1 MKRGFTML
9 EIMLA
14 IMILAIMTIVSMW
27 TFRTIVRNWGLATEM
42 ADNMQRV
49 DYALAQ
55 VTSAL
60 RSAYFPLD
68 GKATDADGFMLLDGN
83 PDNDP
88 EESDT
93 ICWTKLGPAI
103 VGRNSRFGA
112 SPHRVKLYVH
122 TEKDRVERGT
132 TTYQR
137 NKLG

>member
-14 IMILAIMTIVSMW
+14 VMILAIMTIVGMW
-27 TFRTIVRNWGLATEM
+27 TFRTIVRNWELATEM

-83 PDNDP
+83 PEMPAEERKKYTGIALAGRIPIESSFAEKADEGRFSEVDN
-88 EESDT
+88 T
-93 ICWTKLGPAI
+93 YI
-103 VGRNSRFGA
+103 A
-112 SPHRVKLYVH
+112 SALELLRKV
-122 TEKDRVERGT
+122 
-132 TTYQR
+132 
-137 NKLG
+137 